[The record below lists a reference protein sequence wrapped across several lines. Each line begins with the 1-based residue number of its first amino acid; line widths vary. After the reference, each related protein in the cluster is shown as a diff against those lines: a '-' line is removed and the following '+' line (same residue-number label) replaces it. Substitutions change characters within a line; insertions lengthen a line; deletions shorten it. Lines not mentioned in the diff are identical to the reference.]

1 MVPLRQSLGALA
13 LLAGALPAGAQ
24 SGPAIRDTV
33 LANGLQVVVVENRAV
48 PLASVAVVVRNG
60 AFTQRDDGQGVAHL
74 FEHMLF
80 EAYRGVQDR
89 PFWAE
94 ASLLEASYNGFTAS
108 ETVAY
113 YLTLPS
119 RRTEKGLALLARLM
133 RPNAFVKATL
143 DKERQVVLDELKR
156 RVAEPDNLLGLAVE
170 QRLWGAG
177 FPRKNIGG
185 ITPDL
190 MMATPKR
197 LTELYRR
204 YYVPNNAALVVTGDV
219 SAARVFA
226 VAAEEFGKWKAGAD
240 PFDGNPS
247 IAPPALD
254 RPMGVV
260 IPHAA
265 ARDITVLV
273 STQGPSAVSE
283 RAESFALQLLASV
296 VNDEAS
302 RLQERLVDGGLF
314 DWVSLSYEPLAMG
327 GELSV
332 RGRTS
337 SDRLPRALP
346 ALKEEL
352 AALTTAGYVSPAE
365 LQAAK
370 NRFAVSRALQA
381 ERITSLGLAL
391 ARQWSVAG
399 LEYYR
404 DTPSAVQ
411 GVEAEMLRRVATE
424 YLVARPRVIGILTPE
439 SNAEQDG
446 ARHEQL
452 LAQFLTT

>member
-1 MVPLRQSLGALA
+1 
-13 LLAGALPAGAQ
+13 
-24 SGPAIRDTV
+24 
-33 LANGLQVVVVENRAV
+33 
-48 PLASVAVVVRNG
+48 
-60 AFTQRDDGQGVAHL
+60 
-74 FEHMLF
+74 
-80 EAYRGVQDR
+80 
-89 PFWAE
+89 
-94 ASLLEASYNGFTAS
+94 
-108 ETVAY
+108 
-113 YLTLPS
+113 
-119 RRTEKGLALLARLM
+119 
-133 RPNAFVKATL
+133 
-143 DKERQVVLDELKR
+143 
-156 RVAEPDNLLGLAVE
+156 
-170 QRLWGAG
+170 
-177 FPRKNIGG
+177 
-185 ITPDL
+185 
-190 MMATPKR
+190 MATPKR

-240 PFDGNPS
+240 PFDGNPP
-247 IAPPALD
+247 IAPPVLD

-260 IPHAA
+260 VPHAA

-273 STQGPSAVSE
+273 STQGPSAVAE
-283 RAESFALQLLASV
+283 RAESFALQLLANV

-302 RLQERLVDGGLF
+302 RLQERLVDAGLF
-314 DWVSLSYEPLAMG
+314 DWVSISYEPLAMG

-337 SDRLPRALP
+337 TDRLPRALP
-346 ALKEEL
+346 ALKAEL

-404 DTPSAVQ
+404 DAPAAVQ
-411 GVEAEMLRRVATE
+411 GVDAEMLRRVAAV
-424 YLVARPRVIGILTPE
+424 YLAARPRVIGLLTPE
-439 SNAEQDG
+439 SDEQDG

-452 LAQFLTT
+452 LAQFLTTEGAQ